1 MKLCLLILGLIAGLA
16 AGDSH
21 TEAPPNAGN
30 PELLARYPNFL
41 VLISNTYELYWKYTE
56 GTSRLD
62 IAVRVKTTGWVG
74 LGVSEK
80 GSMVNSDLAVGWVTN
95 EGETVLQVS
104 VFAENGSLAHT
115 VPHMRTYK
123 YKELNVQCTC
133 FLDLHG
139 RLPASIPITVDTIRI
154 IYFLPT
160 TCMY

>member
-21 TEAPPNAGN
+21 TEAPPNMGN

-41 VLISNTYELYWKYTE
+41 VLTSNTYELYWNYTE

-80 GSMVNSDLAVGWVTN
+80 GSMVNSDLVVGWVTN
-95 EGETVLQVS
+95 EGVTVLQVS
-104 VFAENGSLAHT
+104 IFAENGSLART
-115 VPHMRTYK
+115 VPHMRVHTYK
-123 YKELNVQCTC
+123 FYKELNLQLV
-133 FLDLHG
+133 HV
-139 RLPASIPITVDTIRI
+139 LP
-154 IYFLPT
+154 
-160 TCMY
+160 